1 MSGPSGAGKTSI
13 AAGVL
18 RRRPDIVL
26 SVSST
31 TRAPRAG
38 ERDGVDYRFLSEDAF
53 DDLASSGGFLEH
65 ARVHGNRYGTPRAPV
80 EAALAQGKTVLL
92 EIDVQGAR
100 AIRRAVPDAVLVFVE
115 PPSREVLRERLHR
128 RQTEDDASFSLRMA
142 NAEHELEAAAEFD
155 HRVVNDDLEA
165 AVGEVLRI
173 LDAET

>member
-1 MSGPSGAGKTSI
+1 MPKLLVISGPSGAGKTSI

-80 EAALAQGKTVLL
+80 EAARQVSASS
-92 EIDVQGAR
+92 
-100 AIRRAVPDAVLVFVE
+100 IRRTSP
-115 PPSREVLRERLHR
+115 
-128 RQTEDDASFSLRMA
+128 T
-142 NAEHELEAAAEFD
+142 AA
-155 HRVVNDDLEA
+155 
-165 AVGEVLRI
+165 
-173 LDAET
+173 